1 MSEIRQDITT
11 EEWVIMA
18 KERAV
23 RPHDFKSKRD
33 RIPVPVFLSSCPFCP
48 GNEERTPGETL
59 SYLNATTG
67 KWQVRSFVNRYPALT
82 PGGSR
87 ERRKEGNLFISM
99 DGVGSHEVIVEG
111 PGHNRILAMMDEGEV
126 GAVLHAYRERYRALI
141 KQSFVQLVLIFKN
154 HGQSAG
160 TSLEHPH
167 SQIIAT
173 PLVPRHVRMRCDVAI
188 RYHDHTCRCLYS
200 DIIANERSQ
209 ATRMVMETDKF
220 VVFHPFASRSPFETW
235 IMPKIYEASFANVT
249 DGELEDLS
257 HALRITLLKLYK
269 GLNNPDYNFVISSVP
284 KSDENNGYHLW
295 HMRIIPRL
303 AEVAGFE
310 IGSGIHINTALP
322 EETASFIRGVKVE

>member
-23 RPHDFKSKRD
+23 RPHDFENKRD
-33 RIPVPVFLSSCPFCP
+33 RITVPAFLSSCPFCP
-48 GNEERTPGETL
+48 GNEARTPEETL
-59 SYLNATTG
+59 SYLNAMTG
-67 KWQVRSFVNRYPALT
+67 KWQVRSFDNRYPALT
-82 PGGSR
+82 PDGSR
-87 ERRKEGNLFISM
+87 ERRKEGDLFISM

-111 PGHNRILAMMDEGEV
+111 PGHNRILAMMSDGEV
-126 GAVLHAYRERYRALI
+126 GAVLRAYRERDRALI
-141 KQSFVQLVLIFKN
+141 KLSFVQLVLIFKN

-160 TSLEHPH
+160 TSQEHPH

-173 PLVPRHVRMRCDVAI
+173 PLVPRYVRMRCDVAI
-188 RYHDHTCRCLYS
+188 RYYDHNCRCLYS
-200 DIIANERSQ
+200 DIIENEKSQ

-235 IMPKIYEASFANVT
+235 IMPKRYEASFANVT
-249 DGELEDLS
+249 DEELEDLS

-269 GLNNPDYNFVISSVP
+269 GLNNPDYNYIISSVP
-284 KSDENNGYHLW
+284 KSDEDNGYYLW

-303 AEVAGFE
+303 VEVAGFE

-322 EETASFIRGVKVE
+322 EETASFIKGVKVE

>member
-18 KERAV
+18 RERAV
-23 RPHDFKSKRD
+23 RPHDFENKRD

-48 GNEERTPGETL
+48 GNEERTPEETL
-59 SYLNATTG
+59 SYLNVTTG

-87 ERRKEGNLFISM
+87 ERRKEGDLFISM
-99 DGVGSHEVIVEG
+99 DGVGTHEVIVEG
-111 PGHNRILAMMDEGEV
+111 PGHNRILAIMNDEEV
-126 GAVLHAYRERYRALI
+126 WAVLRAYRERYRALI
-141 KQSFVQLVLIFKN
+141 KLSFVQLVLIFKN

-173 PLVPRHVRMRCDVAI
+173 PLVPRHIRMRCDVAI
-188 RYHDHTCRCLYS
+188 RYYDYNCRCLYS
-200 DIIANERSQ
+200 DIIANEKSH

-220 VVFHPFASRSPFETW
+220 VAFHPFASRSPFETW
-235 IMPKIYEASFANVT
+235 IMPKRYEASFANVT
-249 DGELEDLS
+249 DEELEDLS
-257 HALRITLLKLYK
+257 HTLRITLLKLYK

-284 KSDENNGYHLW
+284 KSDENNGYYLW

-303 AEVAGFE
+303 VEVAGFE

-322 EETASFIRGVKVE
+322 EETASFIRGVKV